1 MKTNIS
7 NRLKLIMSERNLKQ
21 VDILNKTLPLQI
33 KYNVRLA
40 KNDLSQYVN
49 GKVEPNQERIFI
61 LAKALDVSEAWL
73 MGFDVPRERI
83 DKKDNVNELINIYQ
97 KLNESR
103 KDKVYNFA
111 EYQLKEQQ
119 NNKVVPLV
127 GATAANPQVLEYADA
142 INDISINTEVPN
154 SADCALVVRGDSMET
169 DYMDGSIVFYKRQNS
184 VENGELAIVEIEGDG
199 VTFKKVIFDYD
210 NQQLILR
217 SLNPEYPD
225 RILKDTEYRIIGKV
239 VK

>member
-7 NRLKLIMSERNLKQ
+7 NRLKLLMSERNLKQ

-103 KDKVYNFA
+103 KDKVYHFA
-111 EYQLKEQQ
+111 EAQLHEQ

-127 GATAANPQVLEYADA
+127 GATAANPTALEYADQ
-142 INDISINTEVPN
+142 INDISINIEVPHN
-154 SADCALVVRGDSMET
+154 ADCALVVRGNSMEP
-169 DYMDGSIVFYKRQNS
+169 DYMDSSIVFYKRQET
-184 VENGELAIVEIEGDG
+184 VENGELAIVEIDGDG
-199 VTFKKVIFDYD
+199 VTFKKVIFDYE
-210 NQQLILR
+210 NQQVILR
-217 SLNPEYPD
+217 SLNPDYPD
-225 RILKDTEYRIIGKV
+225 RALKDEEYRIIGKV

>member
-1 MKTNIS
+1 MKTNVS
-7 NRLKLIMSERNLKQ
+7 NRLKLIMSERDLKQ

-73 MGFDVPRERI
+73 MGFDVPRERV

-103 KDKVYNFA
+103 KDNVYNFA
-111 EYQLKEQQ
+111 EHQLSEQ

-127 GATAANPQVLEYADA
+127 GATAANPEALEYADA
-142 INDISINTEVPN
+142 INDISINTDVPN
-154 SADCALVVRGDSMET
+154 NADCALVVRGNSMEP
-169 DYMDGSIVFYKRQNS
+169 DYMDSSIVFYKRQEM
-184 VENGELAIVEIEGDG
+184 VESGELAIVEIDGDG
-199 VTFKKVIFDYD
+199 VTFKKILFDYD
-210 NQQLILR
+210 NQQVILR
-217 SLNPEYPD
+217 SLNTEYPD
-225 RILKDTEYRIIGKV
+225 RVLKEESYRIVGKV
-239 VK
+239 IK

>member
-1 MKTNIS
+1 MKTKIS

-83 DKKDNVNELINIYQ
+83 DKEDNVNELINIYQ

-103 KDKVYNFA
+103 KDNVYRFA
-111 EYQLKEQQ
+111 EHQLEEQ
-119 NNKVVPLV
+119 NNKIVPLV
-127 GATAANPQVLEYADA
+127 GTTAANPQVAEYADQ
-142 INDISINTEVPN
+142 INDVSINIEVPH
-154 SADCALVVRGDSMET
+154 SADCALVVRGNSMEP
-169 DYMDGSIVFYKRQNS
+169 DYLDGSIVFYKRQNT
-184 VENGELAIVEIEGDG
+184 VENGELAIVEIDGDG
-199 VTFKKVIFDYD
+199 VTFKKILFDYD
-210 NQQLILR
+210 NQQVILR
-217 SLNPEYPD
+217 SLNKDYDD
-225 RILKDTEYRIIGKV
+225 RVLKDEEYRIIGKV